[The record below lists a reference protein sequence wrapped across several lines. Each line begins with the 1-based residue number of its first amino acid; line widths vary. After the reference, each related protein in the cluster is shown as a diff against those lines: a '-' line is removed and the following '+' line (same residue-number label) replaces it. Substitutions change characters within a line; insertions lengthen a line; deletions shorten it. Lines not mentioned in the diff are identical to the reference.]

1 MKENKEKLKTRIIN
15 ELKAKKKI
23 TLSGIQTEFKV
34 GFPLAEEI
42 YFELEET
49 IAAKSL
55 KKLINKK
62 VKLLP
67 KNRADF
73 LLEETNQ
80 IISHGGA
87 FRMMIAYKIANY
99 LHKNNE
105 HFILSGN
112 LHSSYVAYELGIN
125 IVDTFKYSIYP
136 EICHGIGYTNSYSI
150 DFRVSAKSMDK
161 VPKYIDKSL
170 SSDRLLRVSG
180 ISNNGK
186 RFIFPGRRVLLLDKS
201 LKKRTMM
208 VKDSKNEE
216 HECLDYEEVVSKNR
230 DKLIVINIL
239 GSAPIAVINDM
250 FKKLRKRI
258 PPIENVINENPHIIE
273 KLCCYYDDLNI
284 EKCYLPEFRTDYT
297 NEIIKTVQPK
307 TINDLIKLISVGH
320 GSNAWENNQ
329 EALINDKTIT
339 IDELIGSRDDVA
351 DYLISKGYPKDLSI
365 KIMESVRK
373 GQFNQENINELGDLP
388 ETFIKIISK
397 VKYLFPRG
405 HCIALLYNAIYH
417 EYLRERFPEEFFKT
431 YIDIMLVMAP
441 PWFYQ
446 DKEDKLLRYIK
457 ELKGILPIP
466 YPYETKYYEA
476 IKGAKLAMLLNRCN
490 LSYLWYEI

>member
-1 MKENKEKLKTRIIN
+1 MKENKEELKTRIIS
-15 ELKAKKKI
+15 ELKDRKHI
-23 TLSGIQTEFKV
+23 SLSGIQTEFKV
-34 GFPLAEEI
+34 GFALAEEI

-62 VKLLP
+62 VKSLP
-67 KNRADF
+67 KNRAEF
-73 LLEETNQ
+73 LLEETNH

-87 FRMMIAYKIANY
+87 LRMMTAFKIASY
-99 LHKNNE
+99 LHRNNE
-105 HFILSGN
+105 HFILSGA

-125 IVDTFKYSIYP
+125 IVDTFKYSIHP
-136 EICHGIGYTNSYSI
+136 EICHGIDYTNSYSI
-150 DFRVSAKSMDK
+150 DFRVSAKSIDK
-161 VPKYIDKSL
+161 VLKYIDKLL
-170 SSDRLLRVSG
+170 SSNRLLRVSG
-180 ISNNGK
+180 ISNKGK
-186 RFIFPGRRVLLLDKS
+186 TFILPGRRVLLLDKS
-201 LKKRTMM
+201 LKKQAMM
-208 VKDSKNEE
+208 VKDCKNEE
-216 HECLDYEEVVSKNR
+216 HECLDNEDVVSKNR

-250 FKKLRKRI
+250 FKKLHKKI
-258 PPIENVINENPHIIE
+258 PPIENMIKENPHIIE
-273 KLCCYYDDLNI
+273 KLCRHYDDLNI

-320 GSNAWENNQ
+320 GSDAWDNNQ
-329 EALINDKTIT
+329 EALIKNKIIT

-373 GQFNQENINELGDLP
+373 GQFNRENINELGDLS

-431 YIDIMLVMAP
+431 YIEDMLVMSP
-441 PWFYQ
+441 PWFYA

-457 ELKGILPIP
+457 ELKSAPINNL
-466 YPYETKYYEA
+466 YETKYYEA
-476 IKGAKLAMLLNRCN
+476 IKGAKLAILLIKLN
-490 LSYLWYEI
+490 LTYLWYEI

>member
-1 MKENKEKLKTRIIN
+1 MKENKEELKIRIIN
-15 ELKAKKKI
+15 ELKTRKRI
-23 TLSGIQTEFKV
+23 TLSDIQTEFKV
-34 GFPLAEEI
+34 GFALAEEI

-49 IAAKSL
+49 IAANKL
-55 KKLINKK
+55 KNLINKK
-62 VKLLP
+62 AKLLP
-67 KNRADF
+67 KDRADF

-80 IISHGGA
+80 IISHSGA

-105 HFILSGN
+105 YFILGGSI
-112 LHSSYVAYELGIN
+112 HSSYVAFELGIN
-125 IVDTFKYSIYP
+125 VVDTFKYNIYP
-136 EICHGIGYTNSYSI
+136 ESCHGIDYSNPYSI
-150 DFRVSAKSMDK
+150 DFRVRPELISK
-161 VPKYIDKSL
+161 VLAYIDNSF
-170 SSDRLLRVSG
+170 SSSRLLHTSS

-186 RFIFPGRRVLLLDKS
+186 AFVLLGRRVLLMDRS
-201 LKKRTMM
+201 LIKESVV
-208 VKDSKNEE
+208 VKDCRNVE
-216 HECLDYEEVVSKNR
+216 HECLNNEEIVSKNR
-230 DKLIVINIL
+230 EKLILINIL
-239 GSAPIAVINDM
+239 GSVPVAVINEM
-250 FKKLRKRI
+250 FRKLKKEI
-258 PPIENVINENPHIIE
+258 PPIETVIKENPHIIE

-320 GSNAWENNQ
+320 GNDAWDNNQ
-329 EALINDKTIT
+329 EALIKNKIIT

-365 KIMESVRK
+365 KITESVRK

-388 ETFIKIISK
+388 EAFIKIISK

-431 YIDIMLVMAP
+431 YIEDMLVMSP
-441 PWFYQ
+441 PWFYA
-446 DKEDKLLRYIK
+446 DKEDKLLRYIE
-457 ELKGILPIP
+457 ELKSAPTNNL
-466 YPYETKYYEA
+466 YETKYYEA
-476 IKGAKLAMLLNRCN
+476 IKGAKIGILLIKLN
-490 LSYLWYEI
+490 LTYLWYEI

>member
-1 MKENKEKLKTRIIN
+1 MMENKEELKIRIIN
-15 ELKAKKKI
+15 ELKTRKRI

-34 GFPLAEEI
+34 EFALAEEI

-49 IAAKSL
+49 IAANSL

-62 VKLLP
+62 VKSLP

-105 HFILSGN
+105 YFILSES

-125 IVDTFKYSIYP
+125 IVDTFKYGIHP
-136 EICHGIGYTNSYSI
+136 EICHGIDYSKPYSI
-150 DFRVSAKSMDK
+150 DFRVRPELILK
-161 VPKYIDKSL
+161 VLAFIDKSF
-170 SSDRLLRVSG
+170 SNSRLLHTSS

-186 RFIFPGRRVLLLDKS
+186 TFILLGRRVLLLDKS
-201 LKKRTMM
+201 LKKQTMM

-216 HECLDYEEVVSKNR
+216 HECLDNEEVVSKNR

-250 FKKLRKRI
+250 FKKLHKKI
-258 PPIENVINENPHIIE
+258 PPIENAIKENPHIIE

-284 EKCYLPEFRTDYT
+284 EKCYLPEFGTDYT
-297 NEIIKTVQPK
+297 NEIIKAVQPK
-307 TINDLIKLISVGH
+307 TINDLIKVIGVAH
-320 GSNAWENNQ
+320 GSDAWNNNQ
-329 EALINDKTIT
+329 EALIKNETIT

-373 GQFNQENINELGDLP
+373 GQFNQENINELGDLS

-405 HCIALLYNAIYH
+405 HCIALLYNVIYY

-457 ELKGILPIP
+457 ELKDVLIP
-466 YPYETKYYEA
+466 NLYETKYYYA
-476 IKGAKLAMLLNRCN
+476 IKGAKLGMLLIKLN
-490 LSYLWYEI
+490 LTYLWHEI

>member
-1 MKENKEKLKTRIIN
+1 MKENKEELKNRIIN
-15 ELKAKKKI
+15 ELKNRKKI

-34 GFPLAEEI
+34 GFALAEEI

-49 IAAKSL
+49 IAANSL

-62 VKLLP
+62 VKSLP

-87 FRMMIAYKIANY
+87 LRMMIAYRIANY

-105 HFILSGN
+105 YFILSGT
-112 LHSSYVAYELGIN
+112 LHSSYVAFELGIN
-125 IVDTFKYSIYP
+125 IVDTFKYSIHP
-136 EICHGIGYTNSYSI
+136 EVCHGIGYTNSYSI
-150 DFRVSAKSMDK
+150 DFRVSAKSMDR
-161 VPKYIDKSL
+161 VLKYIDKSF
-170 SSDRLLRVSG
+170 SSNRLLRVSN
-180 ISNNGK
+180 ISNKNK
-186 RFIFPGRRVLLLDKS
+186 AFILPGSRAILLDKDLINQS
-201 LKKRTMM
+201 VM
-208 VKDSKNEE
+208 VKDYKNVER
-216 HECLDYEEVVSKNR
+216 ECLDYEKVITQNR

-250 FKKLRKRI
+250 FKKLHTNI
-258 PPIENVINENPHIIE
+258 PTIENLINENPHIIE

-284 EKCYLPEFRTDYT
+284 EKCYLPEFRTDYI
-297 NEIIKTVQPK
+297 NEIIKAVQPK

-320 GSNAWENNQ
+320 GSNAWDNNQ
-329 EALINDKTIT
+329 ETLIRNKTIT

-351 DYLISKGYPKDLSI
+351 DYLISKGYPKELSL

-373 GQFNQENINELGDLP
+373 GQFNQENKNELGDLS

-397 VKYLFPRG
+397 VKYLFPKG
-405 HCIALLYNAIYH
+405 HCIALLYNAIYY
-417 EYLRERFPEEFFKT
+417 EYLRERVPEFFFKT
-431 YIDIMLVMAP
+431 YIEDMLVMSP

-446 DKEDKLLRYIK
+446 DKEDKLLRYIE
-457 ELKGILPIP
+457 ELKSAPSNNL
-466 YPYETKYYEA
+466 YETKYYEA
-476 IKGAKLAMLLNRCN
+476 IKGAKLGILLNKCD
-490 LSYLWYEI
+490 LSYLWYEV

>member
-1 MKENKEKLKTRIIN
+1 MKENEEEIKTRIIN
-15 ELKAKKKI
+15 ELKTRSKI
-23 TLSGIQTEFKV
+23 TLSGIQNEFNV
-34 GFPLAEEI
+34 GFALAEEI

-49 IAAKSL
+49 IAANSL

-62 VKLLP
+62 VKSLP

-87 FRMMIAYKIANY
+87 LRMMTAYKIANY

-105 HFILSGN
+105 YFILSGT

-125 IVDTFKYSIYP
+125 IVDTFKYSIHP
-136 EICHGIGYTNSYSI
+136 EVCHGIGYNKSYPI
-150 DFRVSAKSMDK
+150 EFRVSVKTMDRVLKS
-161 VPKYIDKSL
+161 IDKSF
-170 SSDRLLRVSG
+170 SSNRVLRISG
-180 ISNNGK
+180 ISDNGK
-186 RFIFPGRRVLLLDKS
+186 TFILPGRRALLLDKS
-201 LKKRTMM
+201 LKKQKMM
-208 VKDSKNEE
+208 VKDYKNEE
-216 HECLDYEEVVSKNR
+216 HECLDYEDVVSSR

-239 GSAPIAVINDM
+239 GSATITVINDT
-250 FKKLRKRI
+250 FKKLHKKI
-258 PPIENVINENPHIIE
+258 PPIENVIKENPHIIE

-284 EKCYLPEFRTDYT
+284 EKCYLPEFGTDHT
-297 NEIIKTVQPK
+297 NEIVKLVKPK
-307 TINDLIKLISVGH
+307 TINDLIKLVGVVY
-320 GSNAWENNQ
+320 GSGAWNNNQ
-329 EALINDKTIT
+329 KFLIKNKTIT

-373 GQFNQENINELGDLP
+373 GQFNKENENELGNLP

-405 HCIALLYNAIYH
+405 HSIALLYNAIYS
-417 EYLRERFPEEFFKT
+417 EYLRERFPEKFFKT
-431 YIDIMLVMAP
+431 YIDIMLVLEP

-446 DKEDKLLRYIK
+446 DKEDKLIRYIK
-457 ELKGILPIP
+457 ELKAVPISNP
-466 YPYETKYYEA
+466 YKPECYNA
-476 IKGAKLAMLLNRCN
+476 MNGAKITILLNKCD
-490 LSYLWYEI
+490 LSYLWHEV

>member
-1 MKENKEKLKTRIIN
+1 MKENKEELKIRIIN
-15 ELKAKKKI
+15 ELKTRKRI

-49 IAAKSL
+49 MAANKL

-62 VKLLP
+62 VKSLP

-80 IISHGGA
+80 IISHGSA

-105 HFILSGN
+105 YFILSGS
-112 LHSSYVAYELGIN
+112 LHSSYVAFELGIN
-125 IVDTFKYSIYP
+125 VVDTFKYTIYP
-136 EICHGIGYTNSYSI
+136 ELCHGIDYSKPYSI
-150 DFRVSAKSMDK
+150 DFRVRPDLILK
-161 VPKYIDKSL
+161 VLAYLDKSF
-170 SSDRLLRVSG
+170 SSSRLLHASS

-186 RFIFPGRRVLLLDKS
+186 AFVFSGRRVLLLDKS
-201 LKKRTMM
+201 LKKQTMM

-216 HECLDYEEVVSKNR
+216 HDCLDNEEVVSKNR

-250 FKKLRKRI
+250 FKKLHKKI
-258 PPIENVINENPHIIE
+258 PPIENVIKENPHIIE

-284 EKCYLPEFRTDYT
+284 EKCYLPEFGTDYT
-297 NEIIKTVQPK
+297 NEIIKAVQPK
-307 TINDLIKLISVGH
+307 TINDLIKVIGVAH
-320 GSNAWENNQ
+320 GSDAWNNNQ
-329 EALINDKTIT
+329 EALIKNETIT

-373 GQFNQENINELGDLP
+373 GQFNQENINELGDLS

-405 HCIALLYNAIYH
+405 HCIALFYNAIYY

-446 DKEDKLLRYIK
+446 DKEGKLLRYIK
-457 ELKGILPIP
+457 ELKGVPISNL
-466 YPYETKYYEA
+466 YETKYYYA
-476 IKGAKLAMLLNRCN
+476 IKGAKLGMLLIKLN
-490 LSYLWYEI
+490 LTYLWYEI

>member
-1 MKENKEKLKTRIIN
+1 MKENKEALKARIIN
-15 ELKAKKKI
+15 KLKGRKQI

-34 GFPLAEEI
+34 GFALAEEI

-49 IAAKSL
+49 IAANSL
-55 KKLINKK
+55 KKLISKK
-62 VKLLP
+62 VKSLS

-87 FRMMIAYKIANY
+87 LRMMTAYRIANY

-105 HFILSGN
+105 HFILSGT

-125 IVDTFKYSIYP
+125 IVDTFKYSIHP

-150 DFRVSAKSMDK
+150 DFRVSAKSMDR
-161 VPKYIDKSL
+161 VLKYVDKSL
-170 SSDRLLRVSG
+170 GSNRLLRVSN
-180 ISNNGK
+180 ISNKGK
-186 RFIFPGRRVLLLDKS
+186 AFILPGRRVLVLDKS
-201 LKKRTMM
+201 LKKQTMM
-208 VKDSKNEE
+208 VKDCKNEE
-216 HECLDYEEVVSKNR
+216 RECLDYEKVVTQNR
-230 DKLIVINIL
+230 DKLIAINIL
-239 GSAPIAVINDM
+239 GSAPIDVINDM
-250 FKKLRKRI
+250 FKKLHI
-258 PPIENVINENPHIIE
+258 NVPPIENLIKENPHIIE
-273 KLCCYYDDLNI
+273 KLCRYYDDLNI

-297 NEIIKTVQPK
+297 NEIIKAVHPK
-307 TINDLIKLISVGH
+307 TINDLIKLICVGH
-320 GSNAWENNQ
+320 GSDAWNNNQ
-329 EALINDKTIT
+329 EALIKNKIIT

-373 GQFNQENINELGDLP
+373 GQFNQEKINELGDLS

-431 YIDIMLVMAP
+431 YIEDMLVMSP
-441 PWFYQ
+441 PWFYA
-446 DKEDKLLRYIK
+446 DKEDKLLRYIE
-457 ELKGILPIP
+457 ELKSAPTNNL
-466 YPYETKYYEA
+466 YETKYYEA
-476 IKGAKLAMLLNRCN
+476 IKGAKLGILFIKLN
-490 LSYLWYEI
+490 LTYLWYEI

>member
-1 MKENKEKLKTRIIN
+1 MKENKEELKTRIIN

-34 GFPLAEEI
+34 GFALAEEI

-49 IAAKSL
+49 IAANNL

-62 VKLLP
+62 VKSLP

-87 FRMMIAYKIANY
+87 LRMMTAFKIANY
-99 LHKNNE
+99 LHRNNE
-105 HFILSGN
+105 HFILSGT

-125 IVDTFKYSIYP
+125 IVDTFKYSIHP

-150 DFRVSAKSMDK
+150 DFRVSAKSM
-161 VPKYIDKSL
+161 VRVLKYIDKSL
-170 SSDRLLRVSG
+170 SRDRLLRVSN
-180 ISNNGK
+180 ISNKGK
-186 RFIFPGRRVLLLDKS
+186 VFILPGSRALLLDET
-201 LKKRTMM
+201 LKKQSAM
-208 VKDSKNEE
+208 VKDYKNVEYQ
-216 HECLDYEEVVSKNR
+216 CLDYETIVTQNR

-239 GSAPIAVINDM
+239 GSAPIAVINDT
-250 FKKLRKRI
+250 FRKLRKI
-258 PPIENVINENPHIIE
+258 LPPIENVIKENPHIIE
-273 KLCCYYDDLNI
+273 KLCRYYDDLNI
-284 EKCYLPEFRTDYT
+284 EKCYLPEFGTDYT
-297 NEIIKTVQPK
+297 NEIIKVVEPK
-307 TINDLIKLISVGH
+307 TIHDLIKLICVGH
-320 GSNAWENNQ
+320 GSDAWSNNQ
-329 EALINDKTIT
+329 EDLIKKKTIT

-373 GQFNQENINELGDLP
+373 GQFNQGNINELDDLS
-388 ETFIKIISK
+388 ETFINIISK
-397 VKYLFPRG
+397 IKYLFPRG

-431 YIDIMLVMAP
+431 YIEDMLVMTP
-441 PWFYQ
+441 PWFYV
-446 DKEDKLLRYIK
+446 DKEDKLIRYIE
-457 ELKGILPIP
+457 ELKNFATNNGKESIH
-466 YPYETKYYEA
+466 YEA
-476 IKGAKLAMLLNRCN
+476 IKGAKLAILLNRCQ
-490 LSYLWYEI
+490 LVYLCYEI

>member
-1 MKENKEKLKTRIIN
+1 MKENKEELKTRIIN
-15 ELKAKKKI
+15 ELKTKKKI

-34 GFPLAEEI
+34 GFALAEEI

-62 VKLLP
+62 VKSLP

-87 FRMMIAYKIANY
+87 LRMMIAYKIANY
-99 LHKNNE
+99 IHKNNE
-105 HFILSGN
+105 HFILSGT

-125 IVDTFKYSIYP
+125 IVDTFKYSIHP

-150 DFRVSAKSMDK
+150 NFRVSEKSMDR
-161 VPKYIDKSL
+161 VLKYIEKSL

-186 RFIFPGRRVLLLDKS
+186 RFIFPWRRVLLLDKS
-201 LKKRTMM
+201 LKKQTMM

-216 HECLDYEEVVSKNR
+216 HECLDNEEIVSKNR

-250 FKKLRKRI
+250 FKKLHKKI
-258 PPIENVINENPHIIE
+258 LPIENVIKENPHIIE
-273 KLCCYYDDLNI
+273 KLCRHYDDLNI
-284 EKCYLPEFRTDYT
+284 EKCYLPEFGRDYT

-307 TINDLIKLISVGH
+307 TINDLIKVISVGH
-320 GSNAWENNQ
+320 GTDVWYKNQ
-329 EALINDKTIT
+329 EPLIKNKTII

-373 GQFNQENINELGDLP
+373 GQFNQENINELGDLS

-397 VKYLFPRG
+397 VKYLFQRG

-417 EYLRERFPEEFFKT
+417 EYLRERFPKEFFKT
-431 YIDIMLVMAP
+431 YIEDMLVMSP
-441 PWFYQ
+441 PWFYA
-446 DKEDKLLRYIK
+446 DKEDKLLRYVE
-457 ELKGILPIP
+457 ELRSDLVNNF
-466 YPYETKYYEA
+466 YEPKYYEA
-476 IKGAKLAMLLNRCN
+476 IKGAKLGILLIKLN
-490 LSYLWYEI
+490 LTYLWYEI